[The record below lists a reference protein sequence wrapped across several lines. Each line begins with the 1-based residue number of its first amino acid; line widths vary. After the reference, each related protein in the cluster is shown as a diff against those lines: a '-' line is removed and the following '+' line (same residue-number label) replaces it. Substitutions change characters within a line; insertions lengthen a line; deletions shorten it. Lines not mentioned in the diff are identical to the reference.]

1 MSDKHSTDCS
11 CIRCQEASR
20 DANREQEESELAPGS
35 TFYPL
40 FEHMSHEHGL
50 TLSESEIA
58 EIIHVADKMR
68 MQQSGV
74 VQWILINALHHLD
87 GDQLKELLHEISKRI
102 NNPKYHPP
110 DCCAPVE
117 D

>member
-1 MSDKHSTDCS
+1 MSAPNWEVWSKERQHEYMSNES
-11 CIRCQEASR
+11 NMAK
-20 DANREQEESELAPGS
+20 SELATGS

-50 TLSESEIA
+50 TLSESEMA
-58 EIIHVADKMR
+58 EITHVADKMR
-68 MQQSGV
+68 MQQSGM

-102 NNPKYHPP
+102 CPP
-110 DCCAPVE
+110 NV
-117 D
+117 